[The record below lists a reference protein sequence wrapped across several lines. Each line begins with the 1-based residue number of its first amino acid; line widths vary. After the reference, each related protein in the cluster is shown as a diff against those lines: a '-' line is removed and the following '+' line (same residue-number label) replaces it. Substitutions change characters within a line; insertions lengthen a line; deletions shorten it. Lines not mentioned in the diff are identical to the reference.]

1 MAQLA
6 LYLFGPPRLE
16 RDGVELEV
24 DTRKALA
31 LLAYLALERQ
41 AHSRET
47 LATLL
52 WPEYSTERAYAN
64 LRRTIWSLNRAL
76 GREMLE
82 INRDTVLLPPE
93 ADLWIDVE
101 TFRERL
107 ATPARHAHSPQQL
120 CTTCL
125 AALSE
130 AAQLYRSDFMLG
142 FRLGG
147 IQEFDN
153 WQFMQAE
160 SLRQQLAAA
169 LERLVQGYSAQRDFA
184 AALNYARRWLLLD
197 PLHEPAHQWIMRVY
211 VWAGQRSAALRQYQ
225 ECVNLL
231 HEQLGVEPQAETREL
246 YHAIK
251 DKHDLPLPEVLLAN
265 EHAPSARPATP
276 QIHESREEYHEEA
289 NDLASAAANLPP
301 LVGREAELATIAE
314 ALQADDCRLLTLV
327 GREAEL
333 ATIAEALQADDC
345 RLLTLVGP
353 GGVGKTRLALAALA
367 EYGRQ
372 FRQGAAFVSCTA
384 VPSSTVLI
392 SAIADAVRFSFYGIG
407 DPLQQLTN
415 YLRQRQMLIILDN
428 FEHLTEATEVL
439 RAIVTHAPQVKLIVT
454 SIERLQISGEWV
466 LDVPSLAVP
475 PPGAEAEA
483 ERYSAVQLF
492 VNAARRLR
500 SDFALDDAARPAVAQ
515 ICRLVDGLPLGIE
528 LAASWIRSLA
538 CEEIAQEVERSL
550 DFLATSLRDIP
561 ERHRSLRAVLD
572 YSWNLLDQHER
583 HVLLRLAVFPGSFD
597 RHAAQ
602 AIADADLGMLA
613 DLIDKSFLR
622 KNLAGRYEL
631 LSMVRHYTR
640 AQLAADPTLERQAHQ
655 CHTSYYAELLR
666 RWGPLLS
673 SAQQSDALRAIGS
686 ELENIRAGALAATD
700 YDLPA
705 LVPAFVEHPFFFYEI
720 QSRFAEGLEYYTRL
734 AERLTALPALD
745 AAQQREQERLHA
757 TAQAYRGALRYR
769 LGQYDLATE
778 LLEASLHAFQHSND
792 APGIAFCLTYLGD
805 IYCIRGD
812 YDSAQQLL
820 ERARTLCSDVND
832 QHILG
837 GVLLNLGVV
846 AGTTG
851 QYEVARQLFQ
861 ESLQISRKL
870 RNRWNTMKALINLGN
885 VAYFLQEYDHS
896 RYLTKTAL
904 EIAESLQHYYGLAVC
919 LNNLGCIAYEQGQ
932 YEEARQLHERSC
944 QIFSDIGYRLG
955 MIYTYN
961 DLGRVARAQG
971 HPQTALS
978 WLQKALREANELQAT
993 PLLLDTLLEVARLLH
1008 DQEQDERARR
1018 LLQQIVHHPA
1028 TVTATREQAAELLAQ
1043 LGAADDLPAGATP
1056 LEQLVNMIL
1065 GWDRLPGAPAPAA

>member
-64 LRRTIWSLNRAL
+64 LRRTIWSLNRVL

-82 INRDTVLLPPE
+82 INRDTVLLPPA
-93 ADLWIDVE
+93 ADLWVDVE
-101 TFRERL
+101 RFRALL
-107 ATPARHAHSPQQL
+107 ATPAQHAHAPQHL
-120 CTTCL
+120 CATCL
-125 AALSE
+125 AALAE

-160 SLRQQLAAA
+160 ALRQQLATA

-197 PLHEPAHQWIMRVY
+197 PLHEPAHQWIMRIY
-211 VWAGQRSAALRQYQ
+211 TWAGQRSAALRQYQ

-231 HEQLGVEPQAETREL
+231 HEQLGVEPQPDTRAL
-246 YHAIK
+246 YEAIK
-251 DKHDLPLPEVLLAN
+251 DKHDLPPPE
-265 EHAPSARPATP
+265 APLGDERAAASFGTAP
-276 QIHESREEYHEEA
+276 QLHETREDYRDEA
-289 NDLASAAANLPP
+289 SDPTSAAANLPP
-301 LVGREAELATIAE
+301 LIGRE
-314 ALQADDCRLLTLV
+314 Q
-327 GREAEL
+327 EL

-407 DPLQQLTN
+407 EPLQQLTN
-415 YLRQRQMLIILDN
+415 YLRQRHMLIILDN
-428 FEHLTEATEVL
+428 FEHLTAAAEVL

-492 VNAARRLR
+492 VSAARRLR

-528 LAASWIRSLA
+528 LAASWIRSLT

-572 YSWNLLDQHER
+572 YSWTLLDQHER

-640 AQLAADPTLERQAHQ
+640 AQLAADAALERQAHQ
-655 CHTSYYAELLR
+655 RHADYYAEVLR
-666 RWGPLLS
+666 HWGPLLS
-673 SAQQSDALRAIGS
+673 SAQQREALRAIGS

-734 AERLTALPALD
+734 AERLTALPAPE
-745 AAQQREQERLHA
+745 AAYRHDQERLHA

-778 LLEASLHAFQHSND
+778 LLEASLHAFQDRND
-792 APGIAFCLTYLGD
+792 TQGIAFCLTYLGD
-805 IYCIRGD
+805 ISCIRGD
-812 YDSAQQLL
+812 YDNAQQLL

-837 GVLLNLGVV
+837 GVLINLGVV

-1028 TVTATREQAAELLAQ
+1028 TVTATREQAAELLVQ

-1065 GWDRLPGAPAPAA
+1065 GWERLPGAPAPAA